1 MSTFA
6 EDMARTEFYI
16 RLKAVHP
23 IAACV
28 LIELDQDERVLE
40 ERIGSKAM
48 AALRAESK
56 QSVIRKSQHVAKQAT
71 RQK

>member
-1 MSTFA
+1 MNTFE

-16 RLKAVHP
+16 RLKAIHP

-28 LIELDQDERVLE
+28 LIEMEQDERVLE
-40 ERIGSKAM
+40 ARIGSKAM

-56 QSVIRKSQHVAKQAT
+56 AAVKRKSQQVAK
-71 RQK
+71 RS